1 MNTTPPSGDLGRP
14 TTPNPST
21 AINGS
26 TVETR
31 ASGAGRVAA
40 ALLLVVA
47 LAAGAVGG
55 VASVT
60 VLTATSGRSGT
71 TAASGEATDDEA
83 TTVAYERTTTETTI
97 SAVASEAADAVVSL
111 EVAATGMFPGQ
122 AATGSGSGFLVTN
135 DGTIVTA
142 YHVIEDA
149 SSIIVVLSDGTELD
163 ATVVAKDQD
172 NDVAIIDVEGDG
184 YATLPLAEGE
194 VSVGETVIAIGNAL
208 GQYEATVTV
217 GVVSGTDRSV
227 EVADGRA
234 VRSLDGLIQTDAALA
249 SGMSGGPILN
259 LAGEVIGVS
268 TADAGNT
275 DGIAFAEPVSAAAE
289 LLASVPAG
297 SA

>member
-14 TTPNPST
+14 TTPTPST
-21 AINGS
+21 AISGP
-26 TVETR
+26 TVKSR
-31 ASGAGRVAA
+31 ASEGRIGA
-40 ALLLVVA
+40 ALVLVVA
-47 LAAGAVGG
+47 VAAGAVGG
-55 VASVT
+55 AASVN
-60 VLTATSGRSGT
+60 VLSSTSATSGT
-71 TAASGEATDDEA
+71 TAASGEATDDDA
-83 TTVAYERTTTETTI
+83 TTVANERTTTETTI
-97 SAVASEAADAVVSL
+97 SAVASEAADAVISL

-122 AATGSGSGFLVTN
+122 AATGSGSGFLVTD

-149 SSIIVVLSDGTELD
+149 SSIIVVLSDGTELV
-163 ATVVAKDQD
+163 ATVVATDED

-184 YATLPLAEGE
+184 YATLPLADGE

-208 GQYEATVTV
+208 GEYEATVTV

-227 EVADGRA
+227 EVADGRV

-259 LAGEVIGVS
+259 LAGEVIGIS
-268 TADAGNT
+268 TADAGNA
-275 DGIAFAEPVSAAAE
+275 DGIAFAEPVSVAAE
-289 LLASVPAG
+289 LLASVPTG